1 MKINAEKSGCNR
13 HVKIEKNEYFKLF
26 RISLENHRFFWNS
39 KKFIVHFKLNTIP
52 FIDRHSLCYFHKNH
66 NSLFCFFLRL
76 HIFVLYEVE
85 LCPLLTEVDEAVGRL
100 RWDVE
105 VVPPPDGEESVVD
118 DDTELPLQD
127 EEDEGGQAGVG
138 DPLGAARRQ
147 SEEGGEVVGRPEGET
162 LLDGVLCHPV
172 TLTADVGPGQLGVTD
187 QTALTHLKLRTF
199 CKHGAS
205 QPLWD

>member
-1 MKINAEKSGCNR
+1 MTDTHSVIFIKSQF
-13 HVKIEKNEYFKLF
+13 VVLF
-26 RISLENHRFFWNS
+26 VL
-39 KKFIVHFKLNTIP
+39 
-52 FIDRHSLCYFHKNH
+52 D
-66 NSLFCFFLRL
+66 L

-105 VVPPPDGEESVVD
+105 VVPLPDGEESVVD

-127 EEDEGGQAGVG
+127 EEDEGGEAGVG

-187 QTALTHLKLRTF
+187 QTALTHLKLRTL

-205 QPLWD
+205 QTTVRLTLGTLY

>member
-1 MKINAEKSGCNR
+1 M
-13 HVKIEKNEYFKLF
+13 
-26 RISLENHRFFWNS
+26 
-39 KKFIVHFKLNTIP
+39 
-52 FIDRHSLCYFHKNH
+52 
-66 NSLFCFFLRL
+66 FCFFLRL

-105 VVPPPDGEESVVD
+105 VVPLPDGEESVVD

-127 EEDEGGQAGVG
+127 EEDEGGEAGVG

-199 CKHGAS
+199 CKHGGTTQVQIVQIVRS
-205 QPLWD
+205 EILGWIIIWQG

>member
-1 MKINAEKSGCNR
+1 MTDTHSVIFIKSQF
-13 HVKIEKNEYFKLF
+13 VVLF
-26 RISLENHRFFWNS
+26 
-39 KKFIVHFKLNTIP
+39 VLN
-52 FIDRHSLCYFHKNH
+52 
-66 NSLFCFFLRL
+66 L

-105 VVPPPDGEESVVD
+105 VIPLPDGEESVID
-118 DDTELPLQD
+118 DDTKLPLQD
-127 EEDEGGQAGVG
+127 EEDEGGEAGVG

-199 CKHGAS
+199 CKHRAS
-205 QPLWD
+205 QTTEGPTL